1 MNKSTPAS
9 VPPYLPLRVWPV
21 PVLLALIV
29 LVPMGARTIQ
39 DGPAWLWM
47 VSAFGP
53 AICATLLMIWWI
65 ATSRASMRERIGSS
79 IILILGFVGSAFL
92 MHPSMLGPAFL
103 VIVFPGT
110 IALFVMGTC
119 IADRLMS
126 SRRTAIGLLI
136 AMFGLSLSLMA
147 RTEGL
152 WGDFKQELTW
162 RWNPS
167 VEEQLVNSA
176 VQRVDAQP
184 SKGPGAEGLPSEWPG
199 FRGSAR
205 VSRQSGMKFSSN
217 WHATPPQLIWK
228 IPVGPG
234 WSSFAHSGNHIYT
247 QEQRGPEEMVVC
259 YSADTGDQVWSSAW
273 EARLDDPLGG
283 PGPRATPTLAE
294 GRLFALGSTGV
305 LRCLSPIDG
314 KIFWEHNISA
324 IAKRE
329 PPMWGFSSS
338 PLVYGQVVI
347 VHASGSGDK
356 GTLAFDVVSGALR
369 WSAAGGDDTYSS
381 PQLAKYQNEDLLLM
395 LSNLGLDFLN
405 PNNGAVRYSYA
416 WKHTDH
422 RALQPQFAT
431 KDTVL
436 LPTGMGAGTRLIR
449 LKANGA
455 KFDAEEVWTSRNFKP
470 DFNDFVVHE
479 GHIYG
484 FDSSIFTCISA
495 ATGERLWKGGRY
507 GKGQVVLLAD
517 SNLLLVTSERGE
529 GVLLRASPNAHEE
542 LASFT
547 LLKGKTWNH
556 PAIIGDRLFVRN
568 SEEAACY
575 RLPTIKD

>member
-1 MNKSTPAS
+1 
-9 VPPYLPLRVWPV
+9 
-21 PVLLALIV
+21 
-29 LVPMGARTIQ
+29 
-39 DGPAWLWM
+39 
-47 VSAFGP
+47 
-53 AICATLLMIWWI
+53 
-65 ATSRASMRERIGSS
+65 
-79 IILILGFVGSAFL
+79 
-92 MHPSMLGPAFL
+92 
-103 VIVFPGT
+103 
-110 IALFVMGTC
+110 
-119 IADRLMS
+119 
-126 SRRTAIGLLI
+126 
-136 AMFGLSLSLMA
+136 
-147 RTEGL
+147 
-152 WGDFKQELTW
+152 
-162 RWNPS
+162 
-167 VEEQLVNSA
+167 
-176 VQRVDAQP
+176 
-184 SKGPGAEGLPSEWPG
+184 
-199 FRGSAR
+199 
-205 VSRQSGMKFSSN
+205 
-217 WHATPPQLIWK
+217 
-228 IPVGPG
+228 
-234 WSSFAHSGNHIYT
+234 
-247 QEQRGPEEMVVC
+247 
-259 YSADTGDQVWSSAW
+259 
-273 EARLDDPLGG
+273 
-283 PGPRATPTLAE
+283 
-294 GRLFALGSTGV
+294 
-305 LRCLSPIDG
+305 
-314 KIFWEHNISA
+314 
-324 IAKRE
+324 
-329 PPMWGFSSS
+329 MWGFSSS

-405 PNNGAVRYSYA
+405 PNNGSVRYSYA

-436 LPTGMGAGTRLIR
+436 LPTGMGAGIRLIR